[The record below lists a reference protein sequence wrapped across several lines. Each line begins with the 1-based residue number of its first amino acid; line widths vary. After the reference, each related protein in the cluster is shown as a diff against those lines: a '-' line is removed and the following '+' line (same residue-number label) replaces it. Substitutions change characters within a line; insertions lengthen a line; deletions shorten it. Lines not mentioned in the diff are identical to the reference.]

1 MKFINPK
8 DWHRHYSDFGV
19 QLRLFIMLTVAF
31 LITINFVA
39 FYFLFSIKKEYNSYS
54 KSQMAIVAEAI
65 GKELEKTRDKP
76 TPILT
81 GKNQEYLQSMRDLGV
96 LENIQVISNE
106 GNILY
111 NFSRPFEGSSNIWPG
126 LNQDNVSSLQK
137 GNSFFSDFYEKEGIY
152 YRSYFLP
159 VLAYGYKDYIVIK
172 VEAEQTFLARLE
184 KASPLLVGL
193 RTVGIVA
200 ILVITYLFVTTAVK
214 PLRQLSQEV
223 QSYRMASASG
233 DEDTSKEMD
242 LRLALDTFREMVNE
256 LQDKEKVL
264 QELYAS
270 AEQRAEKLK
279 NYNDYILESIS
290 SGVISLDTEGKIT
303 VFNQAAEHIIGIS
316 EREARHLS
324 IEDLFGENRNV
335 IELLQ
340 HSLEKGREHNRVEI
354 SYRNRNGRLFW
365 LNVSSSILK
374 DDVGKT
380 IGTTF
385 LLFDITEIK
394 KLQEQIN
401 LKERLSAL
409 GEMAAGIA
417 HEFRNS
423 LASIIGYARLLK
435 KRLPKED
442 ERTELLNSIMK
453 ESKAQEQIVRQFL
466 DFTRPTALNL
476 QKINLLDVL
485 DEAICSIQNQ
495 FSPEEKEEYKI
506 LKDYD
511 EDEVDINGDFTLLRQ
526 VFSNIILNGIE
537 AMPRGGAL
545 SVSVSKAEDVEN
557 RPVATISIS
566 DTGVG
571 INEEDNSRIFT
582 PFFTTKEKG
591 TGLGLALS
599 HKIITQHEG
608 NIDFIS
614 DGRSTVFFIT
624 LPLYSVV

>member
-1 MKFINPK
+1 LK
-8 DWHRHYSDFGV
+8 
-19 QLRLFIMLTVAF
+19 Q
-31 LITINFVA
+31 
-39 FYFLFSIKKEYNSYS
+39 
-54 KSQMAIVAEAI
+54 
-65 GKELEKTRDKP
+65 
-76 TPILT
+76 
-81 GKNQEYLQSMRDLGV
+81 
-96 LENIQVISNE
+96 ENI
-106 GNILY
+106 
-111 NFSRPFEGSSNIWPG
+111 
-126 LNQDNVSSLQK
+126 SSLQK
-137 GNSFFSDFYEKEGIY
+137 GNSFFSNFYEKKGIY

-159 VLAYGYKDYIVIK
+159 VLAYGYKDYVFIK

-193 RTVGIVA
+193 RTIGIVA

-223 QSYRMASASG
+223 QSYRMASSASA

-256 LQDKEKVL
+256 LQEKEKVL

-374 DDVGKT
+374 DDEGNT

-466 DFTRPTALNL
+466 DFTRPTSLNL
-476 QKINLLDVL
+476 QKINLIDVL

-506 LKDYD
+506 LKDYE
-511 EDEVDINGDFTLLRQ
+511 EDEMNINGDFTLLRQ